1 MVKFFVAATG
11 LAAVAADY
19 LDCSTYNGGCSH
31 VCNSVTNLCECPPLW
46 GLDDDGMNCLPVP
59 GMVTTTCGSN
69 TIKMTISASVLDKH
83 DWTGAFVGDDNQNN
97 ACKLTLS
104 EEPGEDGND
113 VYVLEHGLEE
123 CGTILEYV
131 DATDALRFNVS
142 YQYYAVKVLTLSS
155 EPLIFY

>member
-19 LDCSTYNGGCSH
+19 IDCSTYNGGCSH
-31 VCNSVTNLCECPPLW
+31 ICNSDTFQCECPPLW
-46 GLDDDGMNCLPVP
+46 GLDDDGANCLPVP

-69 TIKMTISASVLDKH
+69 TIKMTISASVLDEH
-83 DWTGAFVGDDNQNN
+83 DPTGAFVGDDNQND

-131 DATDALRFNVS
+131 EATERSTQERYSVAR
-142 YQYYAVKVLTLSS
+142 
-155 EPLIFY
+155 

>member
-1 MVKFFVAATG
+1 MSE
-11 LAAVAADY
+11 L
-19 LDCSTYNGGCSH
+19 S
-31 VCNSVTNLCECPPLW
+31 NSNANQCECPPLW
-46 GLDDDGMNCLPVP
+46 GLDDDGMNCRPVP

-83 DWTGAFVGDDNQNN
+83 DWTGAFVGDDNQND

-104 EEPGEDGND
+104 EVPGADGND

-131 DATDALRFNVS
+131 DAINALRFNVS

-155 EPLIFY
+155 EPLIFFGIKIILESHDNSSKTGRHRHL